1 MTRIKGD
8 SEHCSEQSKK
18 PSRESDALGT
28 SKNINLSDA
37 NRGGKSQ
44 KVVVVSTK
52 KVDGTSFSMDPNAP
66 KSLKNLDESP
76 QSN

>member
-8 SEHCSEQSKK
+8 SEHFSEHSKK
-18 PSRESDALGT
+18 PSREFETLGT

-52 KVDGTSFSMDPNAP
+52 KVEATAFSMEPSAP
-66 KSLKNLDESP
+66 KSMKILD
-76 QSN
+76 